1 MKFLNSNY
9 ARILTLV
16 LLLQAGAYYAIASR
30 AERVPSVAPLS
41 SFPAFIGSW
50 QSVKEI
56 PVEKE
61 IQEILKADDTLS
73 RQYASLT
80 DGQLYLFLAYFQS
93 QRKGQSPHSPKN
105 CLPGAGWEEVE
116 DAKISI
122 DVPGR
127 DAPILINKFVVAHG
141 EDKSLTLYWYQSH
154 GRVIASE
161 FSAKFW
167 LVVDA
172 IRYHRSDT
180 SLVRVSIPVRDNNI
194 AAATQIGVAFVK
206 SLFPQIEK
214 QLPM

>member
-1 MKFLNSNY
+1 MTFLNSSS

-16 LLLQAGAYYAIASR
+16 LLLQAGAYYALASR
-30 AERVPSVAPLS
+30 AERVPDVAPLTT
-41 SFPAFIGSW
+41 FPNFIGGW
-50 QSVKEI
+50 QTMKEI
-56 PVEKE
+56 AVEKE
-61 IQEILKADDTLS
+61 VQDVLKADDTLS

-80 DGQLYLFLAYFQS
+80 GGQLYLFLAYFRT

-105 CLPGAGWEEVE
+105 CLPGAGWEQVE
-116 DAKISI
+116 DAKISV

-127 DAPILINKFVVAHG
+127 DTPILINKYVVAHG

-167 LVVDA
+167 LVADA

-180 SLVRVSIPVRDNNI
+180 SLVRVSIPVRDNNL
-194 AAATQIGVAFVK
+194 AAATQTGVAFVK
-206 SLFPQIEK
+206 TLFPEIEK